1 VFRVTVQSSLGA
13 SARLRFSWKD
23 ATAPRAPRFTTAVVA
38 GRLKVTLES
47 AHETGS
53 GVARYDITV
62 DGRAPLSVGTD
73 ATEEPVQ
80 VGRPLPGTHTVRVVV
95 FDRAGNR
102 SAAGI
107 RRVRVP

>member
-1 VFRVTVQSSLGA
+1 
-13 SARLRFSWKD
+13 
-23 ATAPRAPRFTTAVVA
+23 
-38 GRLKVTLES
+38 VTLET

-53 GVARYDITV
+53 GVAHYDITL

-73 ATEEPVQ
+73 ATDAPVQ
-80 VGRPLPGTHTVRVVV
+80 VGRPLPGTHTVKVVV

-102 SAAGI
+102 SAAGV